1 MTPTHSG
8 VGPNSRSSPDGR
20 SGAVTILELAEVVAA
35 ATVVRV
41 PLRVP
46 FRGVTSRIG
55 VVFQGPAG
63 WGEFAPFPEYLPTE
77 ASRWLD
83 AGIEAAFV
91 GWPPPLRREV
101 GVNAII
107 PALEPDDA
115 AVLAV
120 QARADGSRTV
130 KVKVAEPGGSLER
143 DADRVAAV
151 RAGFGD
157 GAIRIDA
164 NGAWTPAAAIEAV
177 RRLDR
182 VAGGLQYVEQ
192 PCADLAGLA
201 AVRRAVAVPVAADES
216 IRRAEDPLLAVRSAA
231 VDLVVVKCP
240 PLGGVRR
247 ALAVI
252 AEAGVPAVVSSALDT
267 GVGLAAGVALAA
279 AMPDVAYDAGLGT
292 GRLLADDLVV
302 PAMVPLHG
310 RLPVRATAPD
320 RDALQRAAARVTTA
334 ERQEWIDRLGAA
346 WGAGTAR
353 RLPRLL
359 ADSQV

>member
-1 MTPTHSG
+1 MGLPTIG
-8 VGPNSRSSPDGR
+8 EV
-20 SGAVTILELAEVVAA
+20 LAG

-55 VVFQGPAG
+55 VVLHGPAG
-63 WGEFAPFPEYLPTE
+63 WGEFAPFPEYGAGE

-83 AGIEAAFV
+83 AAVEAAYV
-91 GWPPPLRREV
+91 GWPAPRRRQV

-120 QARADGSRTV
+120 QARAEGSRTV
-130 KVKVAEPGGSLER
+130 KVKVAEPGGSLDH

-164 NGAWTPAAAIEAV
+164 NGAWTPDEAIAAV

-201 AVRRAVAVPVAADES
+201 AVRRAVSVPVAADES
-216 IRRAEDPLLAVRSAA
+216 IRRADDPLLAVRAAA
-231 VDLVVVKCP
+231 VDVVVVKCA

-279 AMPDVAYDAGLGT
+279 AMPDVTFDAGLGT

-302 PAMVPLHG
+302 PPMVPAHGMLPARARATPDDAAVARAAGRVADAERAEWLG
-310 RLPVRATAPD
+310 RL
-320 RDALQRAAARVTTA
+320 AAA
-334 ERQEWIDRLGAA
+334 WD
-346 WGAGTAR
+346 AGTAR
-353 RLPRLL
+353 RLPLLL
-359 ADSQV
+359 ADSPM